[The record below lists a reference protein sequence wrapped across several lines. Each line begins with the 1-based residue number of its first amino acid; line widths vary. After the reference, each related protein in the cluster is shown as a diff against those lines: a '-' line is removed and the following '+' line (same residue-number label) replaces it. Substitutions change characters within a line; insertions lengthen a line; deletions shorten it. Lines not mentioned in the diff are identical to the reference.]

1 MLAASDADVRTIV
14 EIGTWNGLGSTVCL
28 LTGLQERRG
37 ASSANLLSLE
47 ANLDMYNEA
56 RKNLGDPW
64 SESLLW
70 GSIVGSE
77 MLDTSDLSPDEANWI
92 VADRDSIAAA
102 PFVLDD
108 LPPSIDLLLL
118 DGGEFS
124 SWAEFVT
131 LKDRLSK
138 WLFLDDT
145 HVRKNRAV
153 RDWALNSPESP
164 FISVFESDDRNG
176 WSVFINQ
183 RAIST
188 RTREQ

>member
-28 LTGLQERRG
+28 LTGFQERRG
-37 ASSANLLSLE
+37 ASTANFLSLE

-56 RKNLGDPW
+56 KKNLGDPW
-64 SESLLW
+64 SESLIW
-70 GSIVGSE
+70 GSIVDPD
-77 MLDTSDLSPDEANWI
+77 MLDTSDLSHDEVNWM
-92 VADRDSIAAA
+92 VADKDSIAAA
-102 PFVLDD
+102 PFVLDN

-188 RTREQ
+188 QTGDQ